1 MEMSKLII
9 NTIKKID
16 EALTVLMVE
25 GEDEH
30 ALIEYNHNSEVLEDL
45 LMKVLVMGY
54 NPHND
59 DVDRLTKDER
69 NIFDN
74 ALKNV
79 DKKMLIIN
87 YN

>member
-16 EALTVLMVE
+16 KALTVLIVE

-30 ALIEYNHNSEVLEDL
+30 ALYDYNYNSEKLEDL
-45 LMKVLVMGY
+45 IMKVIVMGY

-59 DVDRLTKDER
+59 DVDRLNKDER

-79 DKKMLIIN
+79 QKNLLIRFFN
-87 YN
+87 